1 MSQNVLWMHH
11 FHEYWSHGL
20 ENAETSFDA
29 EMAKVMD
36 YVKHNDLD
44 RIIITMFEESRL
56 QPEHY
61 KLENYCNENGIQ
73 LDSYEYNYA
82 WYRDEDS
89 AKSVY
94 QEEKFGKTWIQGT
107 RDHHGEEDILEIED
121 WHHELKT
128 NGDKVVLGGAFA
140 NECLDDVNTVL
151 THLDVDYEEDQS
163 LCVGYGVEYEFK
175 GQSPDSLHE
184 EYTDKINDLEVK
196 IQLFVMQNDCD
207 DDFES
212 IMEEDRTFLKE
223 LSKELNDIF
232 ENSDDMDIFHE
243 NELWFG
249 SSYDFIE
256 EQLDDIM
263 GYQRSSDVIFDLIE
277 EWEEENPEPEKKQK
291 KASKLK
297 I

>member
-20 ENAETSFDA
+20 KNEKTTFEA
-29 EMAKVMD
+29 EMAKVID
-36 YVKHNDLD
+36 YVKHNDFD
-44 RIIITMFEESRL
+44 RIIITMFEESCL
-56 QPEHY
+56 QEEHY

-107 RDHHGEEDILEIED
+107 RGHHEENDVLEIED
-121 WHHELKT
+121 WQHELKE

-140 NECLDDVNTVL
+140 YECLDDVNTVL
-151 THLDVDYEEDQS
+151 QHLEVDYEENQS
-163 LCVGYGVEYEFK
+163 LCVGYGIEYEFQ

-184 EYTDKINDLEVK
+184 EYTDKINELEVK
-196 IQLFVMQNDCD
+196 VQLFVMENDCD

-212 IMEEDRTFLKE
+212 IMEEDRCFLKK
-223 LSKELNDIF
+223 LSNELNDIF
-232 ENSDDMDIFHE
+232 NDDDFEIFNE
-243 NELWFG
+243 NEMWFG

-263 GYQRSSDVIFDLIE
+263 AYNRKSDVIFDKIE
-277 EWEEENPEPEKKQK
+277 EWEEENPVPEKTK
-291 KASKLK
+291 KRSNKMN